1 MFLARIAAAALA
13 AATLTAGASAAPL
26 GATSNSVSFDASP
39 GPDAAAPAI
48 SNITVA
54 NDDQGLVTFRIAIP
68 NRPAWSNDLDLTLF
82 LDTDQNPQTG
92 GTEYEGADYMID
104 LSFNSV
110 DLATWNGT
118 NFHFLDQSPASL
130 VWTYANGVSTIEVKT
145 TDIAAGI
152 TGFNFYAVAVSGM
165 TGTIDKPDYSNAHYD
180 FAPAMNHGVWNY
192 PVRIT
197 PLQIAASGLRTLPA
211 HPKSGQ
217 PFSASMAVTST
228 IPSILARDGKVT
240 CTATLGGKRL
250 VARVQ
255 GLASG
260 RATCSWQL
268 PRGSKHKR
276 LHGTVVVSVQG
287 LEVSKS
293 FTVIVT

>member
-1 MFLARIAAAALA
+1 MLLVRIAAAALA
-13 AATLTAGASAAPL
+13 AATLAAGASAAPL
-26 GATSNSVSFDASP
+26 SAKSNSVSFDVSP
-39 GPDAAAPAI
+39 GPDAEAPAI
-48 SNITVA
+48 SNVTVS
-54 NDDQGLVTFRIAIP
+54 NDDQGLVTFKITIP
-68 NRPAWSNDLDLTLF
+68 NRPAWSNDMDLTLF

-92 GTEYEGADYMID
+92 ATEYDGAEYMID

-118 NFHFLDQSPASL
+118 GFHFLDQSPASL
-130 VWTYANGVSTIEVKT
+130 VWSYGSGVATIKVKT
-145 TDIAAGI
+145 GDITTGI

-165 TGTIDKPDYSNAHYD
+165 TGTIDKPDYTNAHYD
-180 FAPAMNHGVWNY
+180 FAPALNHGVWNY

-197 PLQIAASGLRTLPA
+197 SLQIAATALRLLPA

-217 PFSASMAVTST
+217 PFSASMGVTST
-228 IPSILARDGKVT
+228 IPAALARDGQIT
-240 CTATLGGKRL
+240 CTATLGSKRL
-250 VARVQ
+250 VARAQ
-255 GLASG
+255 GISSG

-287 LEVSKS
+287 LSVSKS
-293 FTVIVT
+293 FTATVT